1 MLAPCCRS
9 PQTFPIMRQLNAFT
23 TPEYPILFD
32 VIPSGNDAVEV
43 PGDDVGVALALL
55 VKGIPSFLAIH
66 TLPEE
71 EVPSLVGSL
80 ESGDVRL
87 SVVGLPVQMKN
98 QDQEPAHHPAAFVSL
113 LCADGRR
120 VTVARIVGSRAGD
133 PSAEKLARHVT
144 RQITRGVQ
152 ISDLESMV

>member
-1 MLAPCCRS
+1 
-9 PQTFPIMRQLNAFT
+9 MRQLNAFI
-23 TPEYPILFD
+23 TPEYPVLFD
-32 VIPSGNDAVEV
+32 VIPSGSDVAEV
-43 PGDDVGVALALL
+43 PSDEVGVALALL

-98 QDQEPAHHPAAFVSL
+98 EGDEPAHHPAAFVSL

-120 VTVARIVGSRAGD
+120 VTVARIVGSRAED
-133 PSAEKLARHVT
+133 PSSEELARHVT

-152 ISDLESMV
+152 ISDLQSTV

>member
-1 MLAPCCRS
+1 
-9 PQTFPIMRQLNAFT
+9 MRQLNAFI

-32 VIPSGNDAVEV
+32 VIPSGTDAVEV
-43 PGDDVGVALALL
+43 RSDEVGVALALL

-71 EVPSLVGSL
+71 EVLSLVGSL
-80 ESGDVRL
+80 KSGNVRL
-87 SVVGLPVQMKN
+87 SVVGLPVQMKSRSR
-98 QDQEPAHHPAAFVSL
+98 EPAHHPAAFVSL

-120 VTVARIVGSRAGD
+120 VTVARIVGSRAED
-133 PSAEKLARHVT
+133 SSSEELARHVT

-152 ISDLESMV
+152 ISELQGTV